1 MPRSQ
6 FPGRCSGTT
15 EGFFF
20 SCQAAY
26 SGGCVGTRKMQ
37 EKEKVK
43 AALLKEVPKEKDN
56 AEDGAKKEDGKDRM
70 TCVGQYLQ
78 SGRASFGRAKWG
90 SNEKMPCAVHRSI
103 YPVWPGHAG
112 GPLGGL
118 TKKGHVRWLHIF
130 ERGSHGSGLKTSPSL
145 SISLLTAS
153 CGRVSSAFFPASFC
167 NWLPLFGGF
176 RRLQF
181 PRLQFPKTATEKAF
195 VSCVDLMGANH
206 MTPAYLNFGASCL
219 EVGTSAFAN

>member
-20 SCQAAY
+20 FFFLPSRLQRRLCGHA
-26 SGGCVGTRKMQ
+26 KMQ

-78 SGRASFGRAKWG
+78 SGRAS
-90 SNEKMPCAVHRSI
+90 
-103 YPVWPGHAG
+103 
-112 GPLGGL
+112 LGGQNGGA
-118 TKKGHVRWLHIF
+118 TKKCHVRYIGQYIQFGQAMREGHWGDSRKKAMCGGCIF
-130 ERGSHGSGLKTSPSL
+130 LSVARMDPASKPPSL

-153 CGRVSSAFFPASFC
+153 CGRVSSAFSPQVSATGCRLVVFGDFSF
-167 NWLPLFGGF
+167 LGSSF
-176 RRLQF
+176 RRRL
-181 PRLQFPKTATEKAF
+181 PRKPSFRVPSK
-195 VSCVDLMGANH
+195 CVDGCE
-206 MTPAYLNFGASCL
+206 PYDPG
-219 EVGTSAFAN
+219 VP